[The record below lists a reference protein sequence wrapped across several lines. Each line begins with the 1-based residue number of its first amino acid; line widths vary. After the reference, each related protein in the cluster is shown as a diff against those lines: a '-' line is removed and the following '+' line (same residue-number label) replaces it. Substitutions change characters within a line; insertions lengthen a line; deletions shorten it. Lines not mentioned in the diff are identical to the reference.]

1 MGWQKTVGITKE
13 QVESVY
19 KEYSCKTG
27 GKLLGLSRTSFHRLL
42 KKFDIPRRSRLEGL
56 RFVVAKMTVEQR
68 VKMTEPCRKSPPW
81 NKGRKGVMPPVW
93 NKGQRGLVSQEIRL
107 KISEGTRKAMA
118 HPDVKKKVRAHRLNQ
133 VFPRKDTNIERK
145 LQKELRSRGLIFET
159 HKSVLGICQPDIVF
173 PEKRIAVFADGDYWH
188 RVREGARAKDVFQTM
203 MLSANGWKVLRF
215 WEHRI
220 KVDVKG
226 CVDVIENAVSRNIP
240 YEYFVNVY

>member
-118 HPDVKKKVRAHRLNQ
+118 HPDVKKKVRAHRLSQ
-133 VFPRKDTNIERK
+133 VFPRKDTIIERK
-145 LQKELRSRGLIFET
+145 LQKELKLRGIVFET
-159 HKSVLGICQPDIVF
+159 HKPVLGICQPDIVF
-173 PEKRIAVFADGDYWH
+173 PEKHIAVFADGHYWH
-188 RVREGARAKDVFQTM
+188 KVHEGAGAKDTFQTM
-203 MLSANGWKVLRF
+203 MLCANSWKVLRF
-215 WEHRI
+215 SEHQI
-220 KVDVKG
+220 KTDVKS
-226 CVDVIENAVSRNIP
+226 CVDIIEETVLQTISCGRVLG
-240 YEYFVNVY
+240 E